1 MSLNKSEV
9 SDSMNSTSAFVS
21 LEEQEDDITN
31 LKAFSFNSFKTS
43 TSRDKEQYDGDK
55 ELAVVQEPAQVS
67 DTILRTISS
76 PVSITPTLRTFMQ
89 QYLLPTM
96 YKENGI
102 GIAAVQVGIPIRA
115 FILDVPHITHID
127 SVPVSPN
134 DNDPRWVRKNVAMGK
149 VVKVVESRPLFE
161 SGQDLPN
168 VRRVVTTR
176 ILGTASDDDDSAK
189 PDAVVDIERR
199 PMFIINPII
208 QSVSEAMI
216 VIDEGCLS
224 VPFDYI
230 QEFFGSNRSV
240 ERPNGLHMTY
250 HDEQGCRQSLT
261 VDGSEGEH
269 EKWVAR
275 CVLHEY
281 DHLEGVLFT
290 DKLYVGDN

>member
-9 SDSMNSTSAFVS
+9 SDSMHSTSAFVS

-31 LKAFSFNSFKTS
+31 LKTFSFNSFKTS
-43 TSRDKEQYDGDK
+43 TSREKEQYDGDK

-230 QEFFGSNRSV
+230 QEFFGSNTSV
-240 ERPNGLHMTY
+240 QRPNGLHMTY